1 MEKHSIEK
9 AAAEMK
15 DEKKLPAD
23 SEMQKAVEQAKEAGG
38 VVVQTLEVEPSR
50 SSAA

>member
-15 DEKKLPAD
+15 DDRKLPAD
-23 SEMQKAVEQAKEAGG
+23 SEMQKAVERAKEAGG
-38 VVVQTLEVEPSR
+38 TKKVVSAEPLHKPR
-50 SSAA
+50 

>member
-15 DEKKLPAD
+15 EDTKMPAD
-23 SEMQKAVEQAKEAGG
+23 SEMQKAVEQAKEAGTTKKA
-38 VVVQTLEVEPSR
+38 VKAVEPLR
-50 SSAA
+50 KPG

>member
-15 DEKKLPAD
+15 DDKKLPPD
-23 SEMQKAVEQAKEAGG
+23 SEMQKAVERAKEAGG
-38 VVVQTLEVEPSR
+38 TKKAERAAEPPR
-50 SSAA
+50 KPR

>member
-38 VVVQTLEVEPSR
+38 TKKAV
-50 SSAA
+50 SAVKPLRKPR

>member
-15 DEKKLPAD
+15 DDKKLPAD
-23 SEMQKAVEQAKEAGG
+23 SQMQKAVEQAKEAGSTRKG
-38 VVVQTLEVEPSR
+38 R
-50 SSAA
+50 KGR

>member
-9 AAAEMK
+9 ATAEMK

-23 SEMQKAVEQAKEAGG
+23 SEMQKAVEQAKEAGRTKKA
-38 VVVQTLEVEPSR
+38 VSAVEPLR
-50 SSAA
+50 KPR